1 MDKGME
7 KENFITKME
16 SVGYMMDSGLME
28 KLMVLEHYIMQME
41 LLLIMD
47 NGKTNYFM
55 EEA

>member
-16 SVGYMMDSGLME
+16 LVGYMMDSGLME

-41 LLLIMD
+41 L
-47 NGKTNYFM
+47 
-55 EEA
+55 